1 MPNKNY
7 LLILSLIHIASP
19 LYGLANSGYE
29 EHQTSEE
36 TELVHSLSQLNP
48 MDHDYRLKRDAAV
61 VAFGCNTIPFY
72 DYKTRS
78 KCYTSGLFEVTNGV
92 NFDRLILDTC
102 NYVSKSITTKTFS
115 DCIENISEKMNYEPL
130 RQVYKHCESMR
141 NFAIWEK
148 PSCYKNSITELES
161 AEEKLPKMLRFEVRV
176 TNEQISE
183 KTQVKEI
190 EIQQH
195 IPPRSDVDQRKLTA
209 LTAACKSLNRPSP
222 VKISYNKTKDRYTTI
237 DNIST
242 DSEFREMHCYFDGLK
257 ALVKGTT
264 VPGVILSA
272 CEFRLFG
279 NDGILPDPRNFRDY
293 KQLCME
299 SGILATEEAN
309 LTGPLDECRAQV
321 LRGPRDL
328 LLGLHPLGAR
338 NCTEHLLSA
347 MDAAQKAIQLQEEI
361 TREQKTSKSGK
372 ISNWEGVRP
381 ENQTSVTETL
391 LNEATKSP
399 ISQKV
404 K

>member
-1 MPNKNY
+1 MLNKKY
-7 LLILSLIHIASP
+7 LLILSL
-19 LYGLANSGYE
+19 LYGICPLSGQANSAE
-29 EHQTSEE
+29 ERQISEE

-72 DYKTRS
+72 DYKIRS
-78 KCYTSGLFEVTNGV
+78 QCYTNGLNEVTNGI

-102 NYVSKSITTKTFS
+102 NYVSRSFTTKTFS

-130 RQVYKHCESMR
+130 REVYRHCESMR
-141 NFAIWEK
+141 NIAIWEK
-148 PSCYKNSITELES
+148 PACYKNSIPELES

-176 TNEQISE
+176 ANGQLTENAQL
-183 KTQVKEI
+183 KEI

-195 IPPRSDVDQRKLTA
+195 IPPRSDVDQKKLTA
-209 LTAACKSLNRPSP
+209 LTAACKSLNRSSP
-222 VKISYNKTKDRYTTI
+222 VKLSYDKVKDRYTTV
-237 DNIST
+237 DNITT
-242 DSEFREMHCYFDGLK
+242 DSEFRETHCYFDGLK

-279 NDGILPDPRNFRDY
+279 NDGLIPDPRNLRDY

-299 SGILATEEAN
+299 AGITATDEAN

-328 LLGLHPLGAR
+328 LLGLHPFGAR
-338 NCTEHLLSA
+338 NCTEHLLSG
-347 MDAAQKAIQLQEEI
+347 MDAAQRATQLQEEL
-361 TREQKTSKSGK
+361 TREQRAPKAGR

-381 ENQTSVTETL
+381 ENQTAVTETL
-391 LNEATKSP
+391 LNEATKAP
-399 ISQKV
+399 LRTK
-404 K
+404 